1 VTIEYTETALAD
13 LRKLPL
19 RIADQI
25 TRKIDRLN
33 PRMLGDIKRLTAYDY
48 DYRLR
53 AGDHRILF
61 DVVGTK
67 IIIQRILNRQEAYD

>member
-1 VTIEYTETALAD
+1 
-13 LRKLPL
+13 
-19 RIADQI
+19 
-25 TRKIDRLN
+25 
-33 PRMLGDIKRLTAYDY
+33 MHGDIKRLTAYDY

-67 IIIQRILNRQEAYD
+67 IIIQRILNRKEAYD